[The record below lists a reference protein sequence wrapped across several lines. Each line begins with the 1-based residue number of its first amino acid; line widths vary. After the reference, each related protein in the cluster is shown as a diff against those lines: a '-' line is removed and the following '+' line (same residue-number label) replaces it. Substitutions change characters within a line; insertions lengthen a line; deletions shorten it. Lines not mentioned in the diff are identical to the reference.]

1 MIRIPRF
8 AYRIYRKNNYLYV
21 SITNDERLAFAD
33 KRFTYD
39 AFTREYDG
47 DLDYLYIGAY
57 KGYIDENNKL
67 RSIIGVQPTANRA
80 IEEFQV
86 AAQANDSRYS
96 ITKYSH
102 LKAL

>member
-8 AYRIYRKNNYLYV
+8 AYRIYRKNNYLYI

-57 KGYIDENNKL
+57 KGYIDNNNKL
-67 RSIIGVQPTANRA
+67 RSIVGVQPTANKT
-80 IEEFQV
+80 IEEFQT
-86 AAQANDSRYS
+86 AAQANGSRYS